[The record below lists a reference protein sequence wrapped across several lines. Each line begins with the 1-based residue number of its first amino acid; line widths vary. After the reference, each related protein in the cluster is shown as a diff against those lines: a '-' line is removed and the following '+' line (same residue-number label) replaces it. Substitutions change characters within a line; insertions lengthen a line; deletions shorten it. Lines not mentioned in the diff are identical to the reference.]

1 MDLRDHLCTGD
12 WRSTDFELKAQGIKQ
27 KAWSATFLV
36 ANLLSTPSPKHHT
49 IVGKYRLFTFCF
61 RLSALSS
68 NSTLSCCFPSHKPR
82 TLRIELLT
90 LNFGFNDFRTRV
102 IIRVVLLGLT
112 MALFVYM
119 ITRPNM
125 LFAAMLMG
133 IIIIVELV
141 DIFKFISQTNRK
153 LTRFL
158 ESVKYSDFISGFAA
172 DNRLGKSFK
181 ELNIAFN
188 EVLEAFR
195 KARSE
200 KEEHWQYLNSVVQQV
215 RTGILSFDID
225 GNVQLMNANAK
236 RFMGITSIK
245 NIKELINI
253 NPKLYHAI
261 NSVELGKS
269 ELYKG
274 GNEIY
279 LTIQSTELRIRGTDV
294 KLITLQNIQPELQ
307 KQELEAWQNLTRV
320 LRHEIMNSI
329 TPISSLT
336 STLREILDHDME
348 KRNSHYELKEEGADD
363 LREGLS
369 TIENRSRGLIKF
381 IDAYREYTSLPKPK
395 MATVRLKDLIDHV
408 AQLMRTELK
417 KTSIDFH
424 YSCSSDYLTIQA
436 DVEMIEQ
443 VLINLLKN
451 AIEALSETENPKLE
465 LIGTYD
471 ESAVKIEITDNGPG
485 IIKEALEHIF
495 VPFYT
500 TKRTGS
506 GIGLSL
512 SRQIMQMHNGSITVE
527 SNPDVKT
534 VFTLRF

>member
-1 MDLRDHLCTGD
+1 
-12 WRSTDFELKAQGIKQ
+12 LK
-27 KAWSATFLV
+27 
-36 ANLLSTPSPKHHT
+36 
-49 IVGKYRLFTFCF
+49 
-61 RLSALSS
+61 
-68 NSTLSCCFPSHKPR
+68 
-82 TLRIELLT
+82 
-90 LNFGFNDFRTRV
+90 FGFNDFRTRV
-102 IIRVVLLGLT
+102 TLRVIFLGLS
-112 MALFVYM
+112 MGLFMYM

-125 LFAAMLMG
+125 LFAAILTFV
-133 IIIIVELV
+133 IIVLQLAE
-141 DIFKFISQTNRK
+141 IFRFISQTNRK

-158 ESVKYSDFISGFAA
+158 ESVKYSDFISGFTS
-172 DNRLGKSFK
+172 DNKLGKSFK
-181 ELNIAFN
+181 DLNLAFN

-215 RTGILSFDID
+215 RTGILSYDID

-236 RFMGITSIK
+236 RFMGVTAIK
-245 NIKELINI
+245 NIKELIQI
-253 NPKLYHAI
+253 NPKLYHAV
-261 NSVELGKS
+261 NSVEAGKS
-269 ELYKG
+269 ELYKS
-274 GNEIY
+274 GNDLY
-279 LTIQSTELRIRGTDV
+279 LTIQSTELRIRGIDV
-294 KLITLQNIQPELQ
+294 KLVTLQNIQPELQ

-336 STLREILDHDME
+336 STLREILDHDMIKKE
-348 KRNSHYELKEEGADD
+348 SHYELKDEGAED

-369 TIENRSRGLIKF
+369 TIENRSKGLIKF

-395 MATVRLKDLIDHV
+395 MSTVRIKDLIEKV
-408 AQLMRTELK
+408 AQLMKTELK
-417 KTSIDFH
+417 KTKIDFH
-424 YSCSSDYLTIQA
+424 YEWSSEYLTIQA

-451 AIEALSETENPKLE
+451 AIEALLETENAKLI
-465 LIGTYD
+465 LIGRYD
-471 ESAVKIEITDNGPG
+471 ESAIKIEVIDNGPG

-512 SRQIMQMHNGSITVE
+512 SRQIMQMHNGSLAVE
-527 SNPDVKT
+527 SEPEVRT
-534 VFTLRF
+534 VFTMKF

>member
-1 MDLRDHLCTGD
+1 
-12 WRSTDFELKAQGIKQ
+12 
-27 KAWSATFLV
+27 
-36 ANLLSTPSPKHHT
+36 
-49 IVGKYRLFTFCF
+49 
-61 RLSALSS
+61 
-68 NSTLSCCFPSHKPR
+68 
-82 TLRIELLT
+82 
-90 LNFGFNDFRTRV
+90 
-102 IIRVVLLGLT
+102 
-112 MALFVYM
+112 MALFSFM

-125 LFAAMLMG
+125 LFAAVLTSV
-133 IIIIVELV
+133 IIAFQLV
-141 DIFKFISQTNRK
+141 DIFRFVSQTNRK

-158 ESVKYSDFISGFAA
+158 ESVKYSDFISGFTA
-172 DNRLGKSFK
+172 DNKLGKSFK
-181 ELNIAFN
+181 DLNIAFN

-215 RTGILSFDID
+215 RTGILSFDNE
-225 GNVQLMNANAK
+225 GNVQLMNANAR
-236 RFMGITSIK
+236 RFMGVTALT
-245 NIKELINI
+245 NLRELIQT
-253 NPKLYHAI
+253 NPKLYHTLNNARP
-261 NSVELGKS
+261 GKS
-269 ELYKG
+269 ELYKVS
-274 GNEIY
+274 NELY
-279 LTIQSTELRIRGTDV
+279 LTIQSTELRIRGVDV
-294 KLITLQNIQPELQ
+294 MLVTLQNIQPELQ

-348 KRNSHYELKEEGADD
+348 RKNSHYELKEEGADD

-369 TIENRSRGLIKF
+369 TIENRSKGLIKF

-395 MATVRLKDLIDHV
+395 MTVVRLKDVIEKV
-408 AQLMRTELK
+408 SQLMKPELK
-417 KTSIDFH
+417 KTNINFH
-424 YSCSSDYLTIQA
+424 SACESDYLTIQA

-451 AIEALSETENPKLE
+451 AIEALADTPEPE
-465 LIGTYD
+465 LQLNGGYE
-471 ESAVKIEITDNGPG
+471 ESGVKIEVIDNGPG

-527 SNPDVKT
+527 SEPEVRT
-534 VFTLRF
+534 VFTLKF

>member
-1 MDLRDHLCTGD
+1 MR
-12 WRSTDFELKAQGIKQ
+12 
-27 KAWSATFLV
+27 
-36 ANLLSTPSPKHHT
+36 
-49 IVGKYRLFTFCF
+49 
-61 RLSALSS
+61 
-68 NSTLSCCFPSHKPR
+68 
-82 TLRIELLT
+82 
-90 LNFGFNDFRTRV
+90 FNDFRARIILRV
-102 IIRVVLLGLT
+102 IFLGLT
-112 MALFVYM
+112 VALFNYM
-119 ITRPNM
+119 IVRPNM
-125 LFAAMLMG
+125 LFAAILTFV
-133 IIIIVELV
+133 IIILQLVE
-141 DIFKFISQTNRK
+141 IFRFVSQTNRK

-158 ESVKYSDFISGFAA
+158 ESVKYSDFISGFSS
-172 DNRLGKSFK
+172 DHKLGKSFK
-181 ELNIAFN
+181 DLNIAFN

-195 KARSE
+195 KARTE

-215 RTGILSFDID
+215 RTGILSYDID

-236 RFMGITSIK
+236 RFMGLTNMK
-245 NIKELINI
+245 NIKELIQL
-253 NPKLYHAI
+253 NPKLYHAV
-261 NSVELGKS
+261 NSVEAGKS
-269 ELYKG
+269 ELYKSS
-274 GNEIY
+274 NDLY
-279 LTIQSTELRIRGTDV
+279 LSIQSTELRIRGIDV

-336 STLREILDHDME
+336 STLREILDHDMIQKE
-348 KRNSHYELKEEGADD
+348 NHYELKDEGAED

-369 TIENRSRGLIKF
+369 TIENRSKGLIKF

-395 MATVRLKDLIDHV
+395 MVTVRLKDLIENV
-408 AQLMRTELK
+408 AQLMKTELK
-417 KTSIDFH
+417 KTSIDFQ
-424 YSCSSDYLTIQA
+424 YEWSSEYLTIQA

-451 AIEALSETENPKLE
+451 AIEALHETPDAKLR
-465 LIGTYD
+465 LSGRYD
-471 ESAVKIEITDNGPG
+471 ENVIKIEVTDNGPG

-512 SRQIMQMHNGSITVE
+512 SRQIMQMHNGSLSVE
-527 SNPDVKT
+527 SEPDVRT